1 MGLYLEIEAPP
12 QGRDLEAMKMSL
24 LFFIYFFNLTSSSG
38 GDFRPLQTFVLRPF
52 TSRAT
57 RITLFTGLGRLTII
71 SLFVIIVIVLI
82 IRHVIFA
89 LYRQRRYCV
98 VSSRI

>member
-1 MGLYLEIEAPP
+1 VGLYLEIEAPP

-52 TSRAT
+52 THELLVSH
-57 RITLFTGLGRLTII
+57 
-71 SLFVIIVIVLI
+71 SLQ
-82 IRHVIFA
+82 A
-89 LYRQRRYCV
+89 
-98 VSSRI
+98 